1 MTRSKQPPEL
11 GDVQETLLIPLYARA
26 VETRKRNGMLSDPR
40 AVEMVDAI
48 DYDFTRFD
56 GAKSLL
62 GANLR
67 TLLFDGWVSDFL
79 RQHPTG
85 TVVEIGTGLN
95 TRFERLDN
103 GTAHWIDLDLPDVI
117 ELRRAFFED
126 TDRRRMLAASVTDP
140 AWTDAVREAPG
151 PYFLAAEAVLIYLEE
166 HQVRSVFDLI
176 AERLPGALLALE
188 TAAGRMVDR
197 QDSHDVLAEMAVRMR
212 WRCEDPAALERWRP
226 GVHLADSRTFARL
239 PTPVARRLDPASR
252 LMLRAASVLR
262 RRDVRAYRFNLFR
275 FAAA

>member
-1 MTRSKQPPEL
+1 MTQPKRPPEL

-26 VETRKRNGMLSDPR
+26 AETRKRNGMLSDPR

-67 TLLFDGWVSDFL
+67 TLLFDAWVADFL
-79 RQHPTG
+79 RRHPPG

-103 GTAHWIDLDLPDVI
+103 GIVHWIDMDLPDVI
-117 ELRRAFFED
+117 ALRRAFFED

-140 AWTDAVREAPG
+140 AWTDEVRKRPG

-166 HQVRSVFDLI
+166 WQVRSVFDLI

-188 TAAGRMVDR
+188 TAAGRMVDS
-197 QDSHDVLAEMAVRMR
+197 QDSHDVLGKVAARMR
-212 WRCEDPAALERWRP
+212 WRCDDPAALERWRP
-226 GVHLADSRTFARL
+226 GVHLADSRSFTRL
-239 PTPVARRLDPASR
+239 PAPVARRLNTTYR
-252 LMLRAASVLR
+252 LMLRAASALR
-262 RRDVRAYRFNLFR
+262 RRDVEAYRFNLFR
-275 FAAA
+275 FAD

>member
-26 VETRKRNGMLSDPR
+26 VETRKRSGMLSDPR

-188 TAAGRMVDR
+188 TTAGRMVDR
-197 QDSHDVLAEMAVRMR
+197 QDSHDVLAEMAARMR
-212 WRCEDPAALERWRP
+212 WRCDDPAALERWRP

-239 PTPVARRLDPASR
+239 PTPVARRLDPASL